1 MLCNIIEL
9 VSKEKICYIQLSFKH
24 KPMIKR
30 RTVIRNIMVGG
41 VGTAL
46 GSSFVPSAFTDSEIK
61 AAPVGKPKRVI
72 FFLQNNGF
80 HTDTCIPLG
89 MSGLSVP
96 VCIGI
101 LLFARTTLAPNPLS
115 VSNLEADNSVAAQL
129 ASF

>member
-1 MLCNIIEL
+1 MITRRNMLKD
-9 VSKEKICYIQLSFKH
+9 V
-24 KPMIKR
+24 
-30 RTVIRNIMVGG
+30 MVGG
-41 VGTAL
+41 VGAAL
-46 GSSFVPSAFTDSEIK
+46 GSSLVPSAFATSEIGTP
-61 AAPVGKPKRVI
+61 AVGKPKRVI

-89 MSGLSVP
+89 MSRLSVP